1 MLRKGGIV
9 SKNRTVWAG
18 RRGIANNHADLMK
31 RDGGFHI
38 SEIEVIRRRT
48 KSKIE
53 VSNRRYKVEF
63 GDVQMET
70 DRKVRCPLYWK
81 QCNAKDTYRSF
92 VARPQGE
99 IFKSLP

>member
-1 MLRKGGIV
+1 
-9 SKNRTVWAG
+9 
-18 RRGIANNHADLMK
+18 LMK

-38 SEIEVIRRRT
+38 GEIEVIRRRT

-70 DRKVRCPLYWK
+70 NRRVRYPLYWK
-81 QCNAKDTYRSF
+81 HCDAKDTYRSF
-92 VARPQGE
+92 VARHQGE